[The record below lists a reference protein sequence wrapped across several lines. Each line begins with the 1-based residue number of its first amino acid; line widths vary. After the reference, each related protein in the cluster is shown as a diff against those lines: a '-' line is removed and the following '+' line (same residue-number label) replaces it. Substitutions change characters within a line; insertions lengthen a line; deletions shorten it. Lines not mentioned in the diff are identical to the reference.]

1 MNWKMHHQSNLFL
14 NWLDFIIEWMETKKK
29 PKGKAQNKIPKTK
42 EKESKV
48 IGKKWKR
55 SESESL
61 KDVPVKRRKDSD
73 SSEY

>member
-1 MNWKMHHQSNLFL
+1 
-14 NWLDFIIEWMETKKK
+14 METKKK
-29 PKGKAQNKIPKTK
+29 TKGKAQTKIPKTK

-48 IGKKWKR
+48 VGKKWKR
-55 SESESL
+55 SESGSL